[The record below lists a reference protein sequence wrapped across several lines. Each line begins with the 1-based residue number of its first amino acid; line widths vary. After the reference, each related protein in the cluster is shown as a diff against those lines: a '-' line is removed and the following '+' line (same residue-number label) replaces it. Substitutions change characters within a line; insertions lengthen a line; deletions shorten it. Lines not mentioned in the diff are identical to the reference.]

1 MINLSYFYKQSLFV
15 STTNPTAGRINKQY
29 LKKKNRD
36 RILTLPP
43 CFTKGGKV
51 PGGTNFTTILVT

>member
-29 LKKKNRD
+29 LKKKKTEIGYLRCHHALPKVAKFLVE
-36 RILTLPP
+36 RILQQY
-43 CFTKGGKV
+43 
-51 PGGTNFTTILVT
+51 